1 MAQRVISHINGHKV
15 ITERIAD
22 NNYEARV
29 FSEGTLECK
38 ALFTEYTREKVSDLA
53 FDFIEKENDPSMVQ
67 FTPQLLND
75 LKVATTAAEE
85 LGEESF
91 TFEGRMVFIGYAKY
105 LIEFLEPIVGQNAI
119 N

>member
-1 MAQRVISHINGHKV
+1 MAQRVISHIAGHKV
-15 ITERIAD
+15 ITERLAD
-22 NNYEARV
+22 NQYAARV

-75 LKVATTAAEE
+75 LKAAHATALHPAAAQRPQGGTRYGVAPRRGV
-85 LGEESF
+85 L
-91 TFEGRMVFIGYAKY
+91 R
-105 LIEFLEPIVGQNAI
+105 L
-119 N
+119 